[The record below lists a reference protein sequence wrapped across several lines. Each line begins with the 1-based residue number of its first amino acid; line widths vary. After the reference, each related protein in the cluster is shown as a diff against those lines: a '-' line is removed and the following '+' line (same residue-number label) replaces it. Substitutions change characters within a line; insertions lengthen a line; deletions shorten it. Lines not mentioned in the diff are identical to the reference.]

1 MAAPF
6 VPKPPRGRIPISDA
20 DRAAARAGMDG
31 EKTKQASEAA
41 AVPNQPVAPA
51 ATEPAAPAAAPTQPA
66 APVAAELVAPVV
78 EPAPDVATTPAAEAA
93 PNVATAPAAAP
104 VTTEPTPEPAATEP
118 TPEPAAVAT
127 APAPTKPAPQPTAT
141 AAPGRRSRKPTVA
154 TEQAA
159 EPAAVRSVKIR
170 ESVWGDIKLLLALL
184 PKEENTPRN
193 IQAYVEAAHQHYEA
207 HLRKQGKLPPK

>member
-6 VPKPPRGRIPISDA
+6 VPKPPRGRIPVSDE
-20 DRAAARAGMDG
+20 DRAAGRSRMDG

-41 AVPNQPVAPA
+41 AVPNQRVAPVA
-51 ATEPAAPAAAPTQPA
+51 TEPA

-78 EPAPDVATTPAAEAA
+78 ETAPDVATTPAAEAA
-93 PNVATAPAAAP
+93 PEAA
-104 VTTEPTPEPAATEP
+104 PEPAATEP
-118 TPEPAAVAT
+118 TPEAAPAVATEPTPEPAPVEPAAVAT
-127 APAPTKPAPQPTAT
+127 APAPAPTKPAPQPTAT
-141 AAPGRRSRKPTVA
+141 ATPGRRGRKPTVA
-154 TEQAA
+154 TEQGA
-159 EPAAVRSVKIR
+159 EPPAVRSVKIR

-207 HLRKQGKLPPK
+207 HLRKQGKLPSK

>member
-6 VPKPPRGRIPISDA
+6 VPKPPRGRIPVSDE
-20 DRAAARAGMDG
+20 DRAAGRSRMDG

-41 AVPNQPVAPA
+41 AVPNQPVALVS
-51 ATEPAAPAAAPTQPA
+51 TEPA

-78 EPAPDVATTPAAEAA
+78 ETAPDVATTPAAEAA
-93 PNVATAPAAAP
+93 P
-104 VTTEPTPEPAATEP
+104 EPAP
-118 TPEPAAVAT
+118 VAT

-141 AAPGRRSRKPTVA
+141 PGRRGRKPTVA
-154 TEQAA
+154 TEQGA
-159 EPAAVRSVKIR
+159 EPPAVRSVKIR

-207 HLRKQGKLPPK
+207 HLRKQGKLPSK